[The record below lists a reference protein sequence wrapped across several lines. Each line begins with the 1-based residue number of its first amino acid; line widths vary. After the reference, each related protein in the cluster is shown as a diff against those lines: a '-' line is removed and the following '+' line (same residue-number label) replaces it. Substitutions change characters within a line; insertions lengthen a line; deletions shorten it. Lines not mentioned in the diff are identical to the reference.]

1 MKHEPMTQERLNAIQ
16 ERVDGATSGPW
27 GCYGDG
33 AHEVF
38 DAGEYSDGDRGEV
51 VAAVIDRLSDAVFIA
66 NAREDIPAL
75 LAEVQRLRHFESIM
89 SWRYGDTTDGRTR
102 EDMMERA
109 ARAVLRGDEA
119 ITGEYTQW
127 DNLPEGIRE
136 NYRRTARTALDA
148 ALGTG
153 EEETA

>member
-1 MKHEPMTQERLNAIQ
+1 MSTNDPMTQEQLDAIQ
-16 ERVDGATSGPW
+16 ARVDGATNGPW

-38 DAGEYSDGDRGEV
+38 DAGECSDGDRGEV

-66 NAREDIPAL
+66 NA
-75 LAEVQRLRHFESIM
+75 
-89 SWRYGDTTDGRTR
+89 R

-153 EEETA
+153 EGA